1 MYYSD
6 DNNDAIIKKIE
17 DRLDH
22 MIERHNKVLLVRLD
36 AHFPT
41 EGYVPDG
48 RNGEVSRLVK
58 SLKETYVDKGHEVQF
73 IWAREKTPEAP
84 HHHYHLAIMMDG
96 ALMQNPRGLQAK
108 ADAVWSNLLGGS
120 FENRV
125 HFCQQDRGGRK
136 AQGAVMIHR
145 PSSKATG
152 QDRIDQ
158 EQRFNKQREEA
169 IYAASYL
176 AKNHT
181 KDDTLPP
188 RTRRFGASEL

>member
-1 MYYSD
+1 MV
-6 DNNDAIIKKIE
+6 AGGMAGTAFVVLRIIS
-17 DRLDH
+17 RSSP
-22 MIERHNKVLLVRLD
+22 VLASALWVGGLIGL
-36 AHFPT
+36 AWGGQA
-41 EGYVPDG
+41 GYVLGAKIDQAFP
-48 RNGEVSRLVK
+48 RSRCCA
-58 SLKETYVDKGHEVQF
+58 
-73 IWAREKTPEAP
+73 WAREKTPEAP
-84 HHHYHLAIMMDG
+84 HHHYHLAMMMDG

-152 QDRIDQ
+152 HDRIDQ
-158 EQRFNKQREEA
+158 EQKFNKQREEA

-181 KDDTLPP
+181 KDDRLPP